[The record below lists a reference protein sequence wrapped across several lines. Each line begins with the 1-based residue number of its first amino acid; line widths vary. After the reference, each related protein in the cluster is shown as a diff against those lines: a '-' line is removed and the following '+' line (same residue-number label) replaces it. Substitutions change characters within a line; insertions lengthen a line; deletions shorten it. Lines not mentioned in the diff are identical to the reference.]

1 MESVGRARP
10 CVLLAIPDGTP
21 TTWGLPGTTVKP
33 APIAAKGTKESKK
46 GEQKKAAQPSSAT
59 APTGDL
65 GAAVAAQGD
74 LVRKLK
80 TEKADKA
87 AIDEAVKKLLALK
100 ADFKAATG
108 SDWKPGAA
116 PAPAPGSA
124 SATAG
129 GDLGAAVAAQGDL
142 VRKLKAEKAAKP
154 DVDEAVKK
162 LLSLKADF
170 KAATGNDWKPGATAA
185 PVKAPSPPAAG
196 VGGDLGAAVAA
207 QGDLVRKLKADKA
220 AKPDID
226 EAVKKLLAL
235 KADYKSAT

>member
-1 MESVGRARP
+1 M
-10 CVLLAIPDGTP
+10 GT
-21 TTWGLPGTTVKP
+21 
-33 APIAAKGTKESKK
+33 
-46 GEQKKAAQPSSAT
+46 
-59 APTGDL
+59 
-65 GAAVAAQGD
+65 QGD

-170 KAATGNDWKPGATAA
+170 KAATGTDWKPGASAA
-185 PVKAPSPPAAG
+185 PPASAPSGAG
-196 VGGDLGAAVAA
+196 N
-207 QGDLVRKLKADKA
+207 
-220 AKPDID
+220 
-226 EAVKKLLAL
+226 
-235 KADYKSAT
+235 